1 MYSRLISDGNDQ
13 YQCRS
18 VLNEGRW
25 LDPTNLQNWQPPS
38 CMMHTYKPKEA
49 QSCFTGRRLVF
60 AGDSMVRETFWA
72 VARQLVINGQVPEPK
87 EAEKHSNV
95 HLTIENIRMDFYWD
109 PYMNTTGIQSA
120 FDFPDDVAKPA
131 MTIVGTGLWFAKN
144 SGVEAFNLWK
154 EAVDE
159 TVIASKGRGEVP
171 SDLVVFLP
179 VLEPVWDRLSTARKT
194 ITPETVFQMNSYLE
208 ELSNAKYANVAMSF
222 KCMLE
227 TAAPEV
233 THDEEGLHLVRTV
246 TAAQAQV
253 LINIRCNDHQEKK
266 FPYDKTCCYKYPL
279 PNSIQILFFALVLL
293 VLPVLYH
300 LQTQGRLN
308 KSYIPSEPILAAL
321 IAFGWILVYA
331 YYTDRTHLFGKEQ
344 KQFSLEQFWFLVAL
358 TLLVG
363 WFTTETAEKDQPLLS
378 RDQTDEWKGWMQIL
392 ILIYHYLGA
401 SKVAWIYNVIRVMV
415 AMYLFMTGFGHTVFF
430 YKKAD
435 FGFKRVV
442 AVMVRLNLLNV
453 VLAYTM
459 DTDYLFYY
467 FSPLVSFWFGVV
479 WITMWIKH
487 EKNSDMRFLGAKILI
502 SAIVVTILTMT
513 PGILETLF
521 SVLNTVAK
529 IKWDAV
535 EWRFRVSLDMWI
547 VYVGMI
553 VAIMFVK
560 SAEIKAWQHW
570 QQARNITVGL
580 SIAIIPLFIIFE
592 ASLPSK
598 FVYNKWHPY
607 ISFLPITAFIVLR
620 NGSQRLRNAHSAGFA
635 FIGRCSLET
644 FILQFHIWLAGDT
657 KGILVI
663 VGPSQRRW
671 VSFIF
676 GTIVFVFISWKVAS
690 LTGTLTDWI
699 MGAQKKPKAVVP
711 PPPAA
716 APEPTANGGQK
727 DIEMVETKK
736 DDPSQSTTS
745 DSNGHTHTEQPEDQE
760 EPLLPPPVTSTRNLT
775 FREKLV
781 KVIGI
786 YWQDLRVRTVFMI
799 LLLWF
804 TNLVLPPLLPN

>member
-1 MYSRLISDGNDQ
+1 
-13 YQCRS
+13 
-18 VLNEGRW
+18 
-25 LDPTNLQNWQPPS
+25 
-38 CMMHTYKPKEA
+38 MHAYKPKEA

-72 VARQLVINGQVPEPK
+72 VARQLVINNQVPEPK
-87 EAEKHSNV
+87 ESEKHSNV
-95 HLTIENIRMDFYWD
+95 HLSVENIRLDFYWD
-109 PYMNTTGIQSA
+109 PYMNTTGIQAA

-154 EAVDE
+154 KAIDE

-179 VLEPVWDRLSTARKT
+179 VLEPAWDRLSEPRRTM
-194 ITPETVFQMNSYLE
+194 TPETLVQMNSYLD
-208 ELSNAKYANVAMSF
+208 ELSTAKYANVAMAF
-222 KCMLE
+222 KSMLD
-227 TAAPEV
+227 TAAPEI
-233 THDEEGLHLVRTV
+233 THDEEGLHLVHKV

-253 LINIRCNDHQEKK
+253 LINIRCNDHLEKK
-266 FPYDKTCCYKYPL
+266 FPYDKTCCFKYPL
-279 PNSIQILFFALVLL
+279 PNSIQIMFFALVLL
-293 VLPVLYH
+293 VFPVLYH
-300 LQTQGRLN
+300 LQTQGRLD
-308 KSYIPSEPILAAL
+308 KAYIPSEPVLAAL
-321 IAFGWILVYA
+321 IAIGWILVYA

-344 KQFSLEQFWFLVAL
+344 KQFSLEQFWFLVLL
-358 TLLVG
+358 TVVIG
-363 WFTTETAEKDQPLLS
+363 YFTSETADKDQPLLS

-435 FGFKRVV
+435 FSFKRVV

-479 WITMWIKH
+479 WITMWVKH
-487 EKNSDMRFLGAKILI
+487 ERNSDLRFLGAKILI
-502 SAIVVTILTMT
+502 SAIVVTIFTMT
-513 PGILETLF
+513 PGILETVF
-521 SVLNTVAK
+521 SVLNTVAR

-547 VYVGMI
+547 VYIGMI
-553 VAIMFVK
+553 VAIMFIK
-560 SAEIKAWQHW
+560 SAEIKSWQHW
-570 QQARNITVGL
+570 QQARNITVGV
-580 SIAIIPLFIIFE
+580 SIALIPIYFIFE

-598 FVYNKWHPY
+598 FMYNKWHPY
-607 ISFLPITAFIVLR
+607 ISFLPIVAFIVLR
-620 NGSQRLRNAHSAGFA
+620 NGSQRLRNTHSAGFA

-663 VGPSQRRW
+663 VGPSQWRW

-676 GTIVFVFISWKVAS
+676 GTIVFVFISWKVAN
-690 LTGTLTDWI
+690 LTGTLTEWF
-699 MGAQKKPKAVVP
+699 MGAKKKPQAVP
-711 PPPAA
+711 PTPAAPPA
-716 APEPTANGGQK
+716 PVTEGEQK
-727 DIEMVETKK
+727 EIEMENKTDK
-736 DDPSQSTTS
+736 SQNGTS
-745 DSNGHTHTEQPEDQE
+745 DTNGHTHTEQSQDQD
-760 EPLLPPPVTSTRNLT
+760 EPLLPAPVTSTRQLT
-775 FREKLV
+775 FQEKLV

-786 YWQDLRVRTVFMI
+786 YWQDLRVRTVTMI
-799 LLLWF
+799 LILWF
-804 TNLVLPPLLPN
+804 TNLVSPPLFSHVD